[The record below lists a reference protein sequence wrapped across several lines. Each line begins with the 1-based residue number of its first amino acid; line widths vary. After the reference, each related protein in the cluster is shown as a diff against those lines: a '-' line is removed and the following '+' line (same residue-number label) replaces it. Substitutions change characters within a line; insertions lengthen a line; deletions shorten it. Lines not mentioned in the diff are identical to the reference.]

1 MKRAFFLLVLLCLAV
16 SSVSGITPSTVPD
29 NPRAKMSSLGA
40 ADACSLAQHP
50 EVTAAIRLL
59 DAWIEATVNAR
70 EQPGLSVG
78 IVYDQELIWAK
89 GYGFADLGKKI
100 LATPSTVYRI
110 GSISKVFTA
119 TAILQLRDAGKLQ
132 LDDPVVKHLPWFK
145 IKNPYLDAPRITI
158 WHLLTHTSGLPA
170 DAAGVDFNSYT
181 GPQREEM
188 IRLLAEQE
196 VLSPAETRASYS
208 NLGYVILGE
217 IVAAVTG
224 EPFAQYIENHILT
237 PLSMAATDLEPDATM
252 PGLAVGYGPRKRG
265 VPREAQ
271 PFVDTR
277 FYTPAGDGASTVE
290 DMARFVSFQ
299 LSNGSV
305 GGAHILKGSTLR
317 EMHRV
322 HWLLPD
328 WSRGRG
334 LGFGVHRVSEQIR
347 FGHGG
352 DSLGFLAG
360 FEIAPDDKLGVIVL
374 TNAIDGDPRHYL
386 NQAFSILTPAVAHA
400 TAPPET
406 MPIPD
411 PAWDKYIGR
420 YTAREWG
427 FEVHVLVLKGELT
440 MIDPNDDNPWES
452 RVRLKPVGV
461 GTFRMIEGEEQY
473 GELLRFEVDSEGR
486 VTGLRGPSYYL
497 PRE

>member
-1 MKRAFFLLVLLCLAV
+1 MKKSFLIVLWCLVVTLAFGASPIRIWGNT
-16 SSVSGITPSTVPD
+16 SSNFDTE
-29 NPRAKMSSLGA
+29 
-40 ADACSLAQHP
+40 DAGSLAQHP
-50 EVTAAIRLL
+50 EVAAAIKLL
-59 DAWIEATVNAR
+59 DAWIEATVANR
-70 EQPGLSVG
+70 EQPGLSIG
-78 IVYDQELIWAK
+78 IVYNQELIWAK
-89 GYGFADLGKKI
+89 GYGFADLDNQI
-100 LATPSTVYRI
+100 PATPSTVYRI

-132 LDDPVVKHLPWFK
+132 LDDPVVRHLPWFK
-145 IKNPYLDAPRITI
+145 IKNPYADGPTITI
-158 WHLLTHTSGLPA
+158 WHLLTHTAGLPA
-170 DAAGVDFNSYT
+170 DAAGVDFKSYT

-196 VLSPAETRASYS
+196 VLSPAETRVSYS

-217 IVAAVTG
+217 IVTAVTG
-224 EPFAQYIENHILT
+224 EPFAQYIESHILT
-237 PLSMAATDLEPDATM
+237 PLGMAATDLEPDANM
-252 PGLAVGYGPRKRG
+252 LGLAVGYGPRKRG

-271 PFVDTR
+271 RFVDTR

-299 LSNGSV
+299 LGDGSV
-305 GGAHILKGSTLR
+305 SGARILNGSTLR

-328 WSRGRG
+328 WDRGRG
-334 LGFGVHRVSEQIR
+334 LGFSVRRVGEQIR

-352 DSLGFLAG
+352 DSLGFLAM
-360 FEIAPDDKLGVIVL
+360 FEIAPDDKLAVIVL
-374 TNAIDGDPRHYL
+374 TNAIDGDPRPYL

-406 MPIPD
+406 TPIPD

-420 YTAREWG
+420 YTAKEWG
-427 FEVHVLVLKGELT
+427 FEVYVLVLKGELT

-461 GTFRMIEGEEQY
+461 GTFRVIEGEGQY
-473 GELLRFEVDSEGR
+473 GELVRFEVDSEGR
-486 VTGLRGPSYYL
+486 VTGLRWPSYYM